1 MLLKVLSTDLRAD
14 LVETF
19 SDMDFSSAVLNKLF
33 LFLMPISSERPGEGE
48 TPFLF
53 LGPILI
59 CNIAHHSILQHG
71 WMDGWIW
78 DGAVRRIFPC
88 VTYELKSESPHLIAK
103 NQTEL

>member
-1 MLLKVLSTDLRAD
+1 MVLINLLPQKN
-14 LVETF
+14 VEG
-19 SDMDFSSAVLNKLF
+19 V
-33 LFLMPISSERPGEGE
+33 
-48 TPFLF
+48 
-53 LGPILI
+53 
-59 CNIAHHSILQHG
+59 

>member
-1 MLLKVLSTDLRAD
+1 MLILFSLKEL
-14 LVETF
+14 
-19 SDMDFSSAVLNKLF
+19 
-33 LFLMPISSERPGEGE
+33 
-48 TPFLF
+48 
-53 LGPILI
+53 
-59 CNIAHHSILQHG
+59 HHR